1 MLTSRVLISSRATGL
16 VCLWCGDACA
26 MTGPQAARDTWVM
39 PAVDSRSNVWRRCV
53 TASATGSIRSQ
64 PVLRVAAGATALASR
79 GVDETVGLTAAAF
92 DVGS

>member
-1 MLTSRVLISSRATGL
+1 MSVVWGCLRNDGTAGYVGHARCRLTFKRL
-16 VCLWCGDACA
+16 
-26 MTGPQAARDTWVM
+26 AALRHRIRDG
-39 PAVDSRSNVWRRCV
+39 VD
-53 TASATGSIRSQ
+53 IRSQ